1 MKPLDPTKDY
11 VLEVN
16 CKKIGVT
23 NKGGMK
29 NDRILAPGPND
40 YLWVTEWC
48 VNIENFNAS
57 LVDREFGVRSII
69 CDTNLEVIVEMVD
82 KQHLLEMIYDLETNI
97 FRYKGQHEKFRALR
111 VQRDSLEDFI
121 GSPEK
126 VIDKWSSF
134 KHSSK
139 EGDKL
144 QRKSFK
150 ETVIDTKAPRK
161 KLRID
166 GDIRTIVIADEININ
181 PYPDLPELMMNLMQT
196 SILFKDN
203 LKYSFEGPEETQD
216 QKDQPLDLNEPA
228 NYHIH
233 IHFNKVILQFMQS
246 VIDGSRRDE
255 HQGKFESRKFMEAS
269 INIFRLNLLING
281 LEDTVGCKIFAN
293 NINAWF

>member
-1 MKPLDPTKDY
+1 VKPLDPTKDY

-23 NKGGMK
+23 NKGGLK
-29 NDRILAPGPND
+29 IDRILEPGAND

-48 VNIENFNAS
+48 VNIEDFNAS

-97 FRYKGQHEKFRALR
+97 FRYKGQHEEFTASRIK
-111 VQRDSLEDFI
+111 RDSLENFV
-121 GSPEK
+121 GSPERI
-126 VIDKWSSF
+126 IDKWSSLE
-134 KHSSK
+134 HYC
-139 EGDKL
+139 EGDDISNK
-144 QRKSFK
+144 KSFK
-150 ETVIDTKAPRK
+150 ETVIDTKVLKK

-196 SILFKDN
+196 SILFEDN
-203 LKYSFEGPEETQD
+203 LKYIFERPEETQD
-216 QKDQPLDLNEPA
+216 QKDKQVDLDEPA

-233 IHFNKVILQFMQS
+233 IHFNKVILQCMQS

-255 HQGKFESRKFMEAS
+255 HKSKFESRKFMEAS

-281 LEDTVGCKIFAN
+281 LEDTVSCKIFAN